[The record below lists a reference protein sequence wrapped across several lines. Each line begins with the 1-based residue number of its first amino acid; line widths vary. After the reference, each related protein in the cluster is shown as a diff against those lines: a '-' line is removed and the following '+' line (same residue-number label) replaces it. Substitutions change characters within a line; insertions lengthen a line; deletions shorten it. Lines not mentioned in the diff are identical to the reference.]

1 VQFEW
6 VLGYLEIKDNE
17 IVDQLAKETAVNEN
31 DRLSDSGYI
40 LLIHVKVSVRRSCL
54 RDWTKYTMEMHRKKR
69 MGRFYMQ
76 HFGIGSIHWKAC
88 KIITAKRT
96 YAVLN

>member
-40 LLIHVKVSVRRSCL
+40 LLTHVKVSVRRSCL
-54 RDWTKYTMEMHRKKR
+54 RD
-69 MGRFYMQ
+69 
-76 HFGIGSIHWKAC
+76 
-88 KIITAKRT
+88 
-96 YAVLN
+96 